1 MAFLFVTLLK
11 SRVKPVFSGRLNS
24 KISWHESIFSNS
36 KISTGFPQLSETTV
50 PIFYSFL
57 PTKPG
62 CGNLW
67 FQYYRKLS
75 GRQTPIGLSTLLQVG
90 GGLLW
95 LNEALRESDPELRI
109 TLTDFYPNLG
119 AFAYTRAQADNFD
132 YVEEPVNALEVP
144 GDLKGVRTQFLS
156 LHHFKPADARAILQ
170 NAVDANSPIAVF
182 EGQERSLPSIL
193 AMIFSP
199 ITVLL
204 TTPFIRPFKVG
215 RIIFTYLIPMVP
227 LFVLWDG
234 IVSSLRTYSVK
245 EMEALIEGVEGKD
258 TFDWE
263 VQRVKSGPGVVLYL
277 LGLPKKGG

>member
-1 MAFLFVTLLK
+1 MARIHLFEFEDLGWFPATLRNYGTDFLQFLANKT
-11 SRVKPVFSGRLNS
+11 RMWKPV
-24 KISWHESIFSNS
+24 
-36 KISTGFPQLSETTV
+36 V
-50 PIFYSFL
+50 PVL
-57 PTKPG
+57 QKA
-62 CGNLW
+62 L
-67 FQYYRKLS
+67 
-75 GRQTPIGLSTLLQVG
+75 RQTGSHRIIDLASGGG

-132 YVEEPVNALEVP
+132 YVEESVNALEVP
-144 GDLKGVRTQFLS
+144 ENLKGVRTQFLS

-170 NAVDANSPIAVF
+170 NAVDAKSPIAVF

-215 RIIFTYLIPMVP
+215 RIIFTYLIPIVP

-277 LGLPKKGG
+277 LGLPKKG